1 MQNDNAPETD
11 KTKKTSTSTRVMLT
25 IPTQL
30 LERVDKA
37 ASEDYTSRSDVIRSA
52 LLWYLRP
59 EGRVTD
65 QLGPN
70 EIYDLVKARKAKRG
84 IKKMLRDAGMTS
96 RSGRLIDD

>member
-1 MQNDNAPETD
+1 MQNHSAPD
-11 KTKKTSTSTRVMLT
+11 SGRTKKTSTRVMLT
-25 IPTQL
+25 IPAQL

-37 ASEDYTSRSDVIRSA
+37 ATEDYTSRSDVIRSA

-70 EIYDLVKARKAKRG
+70 EVYDLVKARKAKRG

-96 RSGRLIDD
+96 QTGRLIDD